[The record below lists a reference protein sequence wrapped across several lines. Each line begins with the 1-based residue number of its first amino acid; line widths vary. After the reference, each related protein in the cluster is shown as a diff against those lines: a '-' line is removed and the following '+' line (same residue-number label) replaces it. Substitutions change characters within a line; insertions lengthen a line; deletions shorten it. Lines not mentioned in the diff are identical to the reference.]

1 MAKTKIAF
9 IGPEIIHNAFAN
21 MDPNWDFQSPIES
34 LDEFSQELNSG
45 DKIATDTS
53 VIIFFSQ
60 LYKDDERTKFA
71 LDVASLAPYTA
82 TMVLYPDGDEEKTEI
97 QAAVKAAQQDLYD
110 ESEGTEEEYN
120 IDTPFY
126 FVRYQDPTT
135 DINDALTSYIKDDL
149 ANEDARLSI
158 LQSLPDSVRES
169 LEQQAQDDSE
179 FEQND
184 TDDYGAYD
192 DELTTN
198 GEDLPEAS
206 PDAKGKV
213 ITVTS
218 SKGGSGKSTVSLLL
232 ATYLSKGSKIAAEEN
247 ELNQAFK
254 VCVVDLDTR
263 DGQLGFLNGAQDPSV
278 IDILVEG
285 APTKESIKKGIWH
298 NKNMDVDFIF
308 SAKRPRNAAAIPNA
322 FYGSLV
328 QKLREV
334 YDYVILDTSVNYLDP
349 LLDKVAYPAA
359 DSIVFV
365 SDIGISS
372 IFGMMRWIRETTQSD
387 DETHVN
393 IDPTKIGV
401 VINKVLNDVNMD
413 TDKIEAAASGL
424 PIWGVLPS
432 FPGIVTYA
440 ANTSSMDQVLNQ
452 PIINAGIKSVAD
464 TIVARDGRT
473 IAEVPSIQD

>member
-9 IGPEIIHNAFAN
+9 IGPELIHNAFTQ
-21 MDPNWDFQSPIES
+21 MDPNWDFQSPVES
-34 LDEFSQELNSG
+34 LDEFSEELNSG
-45 DKIATDTS
+45 DKIAPDTS

-60 LYKDDERTKFA
+60 LYKGEDKTKFA

-82 TMVLYPDGDEEKTEI
+82 TMILYTDGDEEKTEI
-97 QAAVKAAQQDLYD
+97 QAAVKAAQNDQAD
-110 ESEGTEEEYN
+110 ETEGLDDEYN
-120 IDTPFY
+120 PDTPFY
-126 FVRYQDPTT
+126 FVRYEDPTS

-149 ANEDARLSI
+149 ANDEARDSI

-169 LEQQAQDDSE
+169 LEQQAYDDSE
-179 FEQND
+179 FEEND
-184 TDDYGAYD
+184 TDDFGYD
-192 DELTTN
+192 EELSTN
-198 GEDLPEAS
+198 GEDLPEAN
-206 PDAKGKV
+206 PDATGKV

-232 ATYLSKGSKIAAEEN
+232 ATYLAKGSLIASQEN
-247 ELNQAFK
+247 ELNKAFK
-254 VCVVDLDTR
+254 VVVVDLDTR

-278 IDILVEG
+278 VDILVEG

-298 NKNMDVDFIF
+298 NKNMGVDFIF

-322 FYGSLV
+322 FYGALV

-452 PIINAGIKSVAD
+452 PIINAGIKNVAE
-464 TIVARDGRT
+464 TLVARDGRT
-473 IAEVPSIQD
+473 IAEVPSIHD